1 MSGPYVD
8 TSALAKL
15 YLNERGS
22 EQFEAF
28 IVRQERAAISRLTAL
43 EFRCLL
49 ARRRRAQELSAQ
61 AEGDAFT
68 QFRSDVFNGHL
79 EVHPLL
85 DEHAHTAMDLLTRLK
100 EHPLRTLDALHLAIA
115 VTLDIAVLATA
126 DHVMAQAAAA
136 LGFQVEVFG

>member
-22 EQFEAF
+22 EEFEAF
-28 IVRQERAAISRLTAL
+28 ILGQDRAAISRLTAL

-61 AEGDAFT
+61 AEGDVFR
-68 QFRSDVFNGHL
+68 QFRSDVFNGYI

-85 DEHAHTAMDLLTRLK
+85 DEHAHTAMNLLERLK
-100 EHPLRTLDALHLAIA
+100 EHPLRTLDTLHLAIA
-115 VTLDIAVLATA
+115 TTLGIAVLATA
-126 DHVMAQAAAA
+126 DQVMAQAAAA

>member
-1 MSGPYVD
+1 MSNPYVD

-22 EQFEAF
+22 EEFETF
-28 IVRQERAAISRLTAL
+28 IVRQERAAISRLTAV

-49 ARRRRAQELSAQ
+49 ARRRRAQELSAH
-61 AEGDAFT
+61 AEGDVLR
-68 QFRSDVFNGHL
+68 QFRSDVFNGYL

-85 DEHAHTAMDLLTRLK
+85 DEHAHAAMDLLDRLRT
-100 EHPLRTLDALHLAIA
+100 HPLRTLDALHLAIA
-115 VTLDIAVLATA
+115 TALGIALLATA

-136 LGFQVEVFG
+136 LGFRVEIFG

>member
-28 IVRQERAAISRLTAL
+28 ILRQERAAISRLTAL

-49 ARRRRAQELSAQ
+49 ARRRRAQELSSQ
-61 AEGDAFT
+61 AETDVFR
-68 QFRSDVFNGHL
+68 QFRSDVFNGYL

-85 DEHAHTAMDLLTRLK
+85 DEHAHTAMKLLERFK
-100 EHPLRTLDALHLAIA
+100 EHPLRTLDTLHLAIA
-115 VTLDIAVLATA
+115 AALDIALFATA
-126 DHVMAQAAAA
+126 DHVMAHAAVAM
-136 LGFQVEVFG
+136 GFQVEVFG